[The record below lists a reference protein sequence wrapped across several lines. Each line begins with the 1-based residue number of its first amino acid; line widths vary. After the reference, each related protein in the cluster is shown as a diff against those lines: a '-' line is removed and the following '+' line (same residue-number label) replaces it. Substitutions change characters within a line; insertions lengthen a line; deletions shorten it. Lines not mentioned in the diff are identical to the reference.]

1 MSNPKPLR
9 ILTILFAITVAMPLA
24 RPAVEQEKLTPK
36 ELKTLIASAKTPAD
50 HQRIAAHYR
59 AEARNLEA
67 KQREHEEEL
76 AEYYKNTSRYPSKYP
91 TMGDHCRS
99 LATYYK
105 IAAHQAAVL
114 AEMHEQLALDAK

>member
-1 MSNPKPLR
+1 MQVSKPLR
-9 ILTILFAITVAMPLA
+9 ILTVLLAISITVPLA
-24 RPAVEQEKLTPK
+24 RPAVEQEKLTRR

-50 HQRIAAHYR
+50 HERIATYYR
-59 AEARNLEA
+59 AEAQNLEA

-99 LATYYK
+99 LATHYK
-105 IAAHQAAVL
+105 MAAQRAAEL
-114 AEMHEQLALDAK
+114 AEMHEQLARNVK